1 MESGKISESVP
12 VTGAPYAPTSSDNS
26 PRFGGDR
33 TRLGGM
39 EGENDEL
46 SGELWRRYCA
56 ARDARRSG
64 GVESEMLADLRRRDG
79 EYEPEVV
86 AQLGAQGGS
95 KAFDNVT
102 DVKCSGAESMLI
114 DLFCYTGQ
122 RPWGLE
128 PTPEPELDGR
138 MLETA
143 LQRAVEWAAGQGYDP
158 AAAGNEA
165 AMIEMAMRLKEQM
178 KGEVVRA
185 AKKAAGR
192 MEELIA
198 DQLKEGGFEDALNEF
213 VVDFVTHKVAALMG
227 PMPMMKLV
235 RVGGQWVERLVLA
248 VERVNPTDIYP
259 AANSL
264 KPEDGDFFVRKV
276 VGDDFAHELAGVP
289 GVDREQLGR
298 ALAKGGAEKE
308 SIDTELERYANRGG
322 NVDGN
327 KPDREHVLLY
337 WWHRMTR
344 REVLAWQGEDPDMEM
359 VEEPERKEAYFGL
372 MLNGVVIKA
381 LPNLDKSGKP
391 NVFVAS
397 YRKRPGSFWGWGLA
411 GLCRETQE
419 AVNVVKRATMN
430 NIHMSS
436 MVSYQADKAALVQPD
451 SMAKQFPGQVI
462 LTRQM
467 PGDNRDPVKPLVTPN
482 FTGVLLEARR
492 DLVTALDE
500 KTGVYPQ
507 SYGNPN
513 QVGPAETMGGY
524 QMLRQDQT
532 KTLKR
537 ALKNMSDAIAGLVY
551 AYWQWNMVFSE
562 DESIKGDVQIV
573 ARGAVQLYLTS
584 DEADRTM
591 AAIAML
597 ERSPVA
603 PQYVK
608 PDGWAWL
615 YKSAFRM
622 QRLDPEMV
630 FVSDAELA
638 ERIAADQQKRLAEM
652 EAEANGEVSPGE
664 QEPPE
669 PESVRMKAQADMLK
683 AQAAQ
688 EKVRLDA
695 RRVAIQQA
703 EATGRLRQMQEQI
716 RQSRMQKMKQDSQ
729 PAMGRE
735 A

>member
-1 MESGKISESVP
+1 MGSGMISESVP
-12 VTGAPYAPTSSDNS
+12 VTGRNVPSSLGAFPLAS
-26 PRFGGDR
+26 GGDS
-33 TRLGGM
+33 TRLGVEVDGA
-39 EGENDEL
+39 DIL
-46 SGELWRRYCA
+46 SGELWRRYSA

-64 GVESEMLADLRRRDG
+64 GVENEMVADLRRRDG

-86 AQLGAQGGS
+86 VQLGAQGGS

-114 DLFCYTGQ
+114 DLFCYSGQ

-128 PTPEPELDGR
+128 PTPEPELDER
-138 MLETA
+138 LMEEA
-143 LQRAVEWAAGQGYDP
+143 LRASVEWAASQGYDP
-158 AAAGNEA
+158 AAAGNEG
-165 AMIEMAMRLKEQM
+165 AMLEMAMGMKERM
-178 KGEVVRA
+178 KGEMVRV
-185 AKKAAGR
+185 AKRAAGR
-192 MEELIA
+192 MEERIA

-227 PMPMMKLV
+227 PMPMKRLV
-235 RVGGQWVERLVLA
+235 YVGGRWEERLVLA

-289 GVDREQLGR
+289 GVSAEQLGR

-337 WWHRMTR
+337 WWHRMSR
-344 REVLAWQGEDPDMEM
+344 QEIAAWKGEEAAVDEN
-359 VEEPERKEAYFGL
+359 EPERKEAYFGL

-482 FTGVLLEARR
+482 FTNVLLEARR

-537 ALKNMSDAIAGLVY
+537 ALKNMSDAIAGLIR
-551 AYWQWNMVFSE
+551 AYWQWNMIFSE

-573 ARGAVQLYLTS
+573 TRGAVQLYLTS

-622 QRLDPEMV
+622 QRLDPDMV

-638 ERIAADQQKRLAEM
+638 EKIAADQQARLAEM
-652 EAEANGEVSPGE
+652 EAQANGEAPQGE
-664 QEPPE
+664 QAPPE
-669 PESVRMKAQADMLK
+669 PESVRMKAQADMMK

-716 RQSRMQKMKQDSQ
+716 RQSRMQKLKQESQ
-729 PAMGRE
+729 PALGAE